1 MQKASNCEIHDEVPG
16 KMSAAFRVGTV
27 VYRKAEYSVRALF
40 STLRPVCKLLP
51 VIACLVAFS
60 FVLAGCGEGGGGN
73 AAGGPG
79 GPGGFGGPRTIPAV
93 EAVQAQLGSLPLEER
108 LVGIV
113 KADNQVEIFPEI
125 TAPIEQVHVNS
136 GDYVQKGQMLVSLD
150 SRQFKE
156 QLNQAKASLRI
167 SQADAK
173 QAEARLRELT
183 LQFERTETLAKKDLV
198 SDLDLET
205 QRAQVDA
212 ASASLERAHAQVEQ
226 AGATVQERETA
237 LSRTVIRAPIS
248 GRIGQRNAEV
258 GMRANGN
265 MQLFTIGNLEKVR
278 VEVSLTENMLSYIQ
292 EGQTT
297 RISSESIPDTAIVE
311 PMSRI
316 SPFLEEVSF
325 STTGEIDVQN
335 KGGILKP
342 GMFVN
347 VDVYYGESQQATI
360 VPNSA
365 LYEDP
370 MSGAVGVFVATSLGL
385 EVDVMK
391 PESEDDVAPLSE
403 PTPVE
408 FKEIEVVAQ
417 GHDLSGV
424 RGINENVWVITLG
437 QHLLTGNEPRA
448 RVRATTWDR
457 LITMQNL
464 NREDLLEQFLEK
476 QQKMAKSGVFQ
487 NSSLA
492 VSP

>member
-1 MQKASNCEIHDEVPG
+1 MQKASNCEIHDEVTD
-16 KMSAAFRVGTV
+16 KMSAAFRVHTV
-27 VYRKAEYSVRALF
+27 VYRKAEYCVGALLN
-40 STLRPVCKLLP
+40 TLRPVLTL
-51 VIACLVAFS
+51 VIIFS
-60 FVLAGCGEGGGGN
+60 FVLAGCGEGGEGN
-73 AAGGPG
+73 TAG
-79 GPGGFGGPRTIPAV
+79 GPGGFGGGFGGPQTIPAV
-93 EAVQAQLGSLPLEER
+93 EAVQSQLGSLPLEER

-113 KADNQVEIFPEI
+113 KAENQVEIFPDI
-125 TAPIEQVHVNS
+125 TAPIIQVHVNS
-136 GDYVQKGQMLVSLD
+136 GDFVKQGQVLVSLD
-150 SRQFKE
+150 SRQFEE
-156 QLNQAKASLRI
+156 QLSQARASLRI
-167 SQADAK
+167 SEADAK

-183 LQFERTETLAKKDLV
+183 LLLERTETLAKKDLI

-212 ASASLERAHAQVEQ
+212 ASASLERTQAQVEQ
-226 AGATVQERETA
+226 ARATIQERETA

-248 GRIGQRNAEV
+248 GHVGQRNAEV

-278 VEVSLTENMLSYIQ
+278 VEVSLTENMLSYIE

-297 RISSESIPDTAIVE
+297 RISSESMPDTAIVE
-311 PMSRI
+311 PLSRI
-316 SPFLEEVSF
+316 SPFLEAISF
-325 STTGEIDVQN
+325 STTGEIDVDN
-335 KGGILKP
+335 KGGLLKP

-417 GHDLSGV
+417 GHNLAGI

-437 QHLLTGNEPRA
+437 QHLLTGSEPRA

-457 LITMQNL
+457 LIAMQNL
-464 NREDLLEQFLEK
+464 KREDLLEKFLEK
-476 QQKMAKSGVFQ
+476 QQEMAKSAVFQ
-487 NSSLA
+487 NSALVVA
-492 VSP
+492 P